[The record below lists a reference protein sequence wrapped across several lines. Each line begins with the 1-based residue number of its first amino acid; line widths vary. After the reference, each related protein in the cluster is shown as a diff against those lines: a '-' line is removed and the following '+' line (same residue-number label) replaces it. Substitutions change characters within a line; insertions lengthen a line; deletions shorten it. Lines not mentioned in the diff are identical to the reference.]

1 MCTRLESMLSTFTS
15 VVRNFRVSLPNHYD
29 PDQIAAYFDQRPHVL
44 IFRLLEVFAAFGSV
58 ALQSRAR
65 KAALLCKNGRNISE
79 EENSQL
85 TMHTA
90 EALKQTFLR
99 LGITF
104 IKVAQS
110 LSARPDI
117 IDTEAAKVLAEL
129 QDRLPHFHL
138 MRQLP

>member
-1 MCTRLESMLSTFTS
+1 MG
-15 VVRNFRVSLPNHYD
+15 
-29 PDQIAAYFDQRPHVL
+29 IK
-44 IFRLLEVFAAFGSV
+44 VFAAFGSV

-104 IKVAQS
+104 IKGVYDI
-110 LSARPDI
+110 LSY
-117 IDTEAAKVLAEL
+117 TELYSKIAGH
-129 QDRLPHFHL
+129 QI
-138 MRQLP
+138 